1 MRDEND
7 EAKPITSIVFPYRS
21 QSSDRICQFALLS
34 KLNILA
40 DIILII
46 NAAMYLTTEHHNFG
60 FTRKKPQS
68 YSVETITEKG
78 SADLNEDVILQ
89 DNNIFG
95 VFDGSTSLHL
105 DDLPDGMTGGLIAA
119 QIAAESFRLEA
130 GDLVNRAEDA
140 NTKIGAAAG
149 SQRLTEKE
157 KHRRWSTSAAVV
169 RLEESSFEFCQIG
182 DSLIMVVRNDGSFR
196 LLTPDTAHDRET
208 LSLWKNADVPAGITI
223 QELLSEQIRTIRN
236 KMNVFYGVLNGEPE
250 AVHFLR
256 HGRESLD
263 GVQAVLL
270 FTDGLFLPK
279 EDPHQLD
286 NWSLFVDLYLSG
298 GLPAIHEQVRSLELQ
313 DPTCR
318 LYPRFKKHDD
328 IAAIAITF

>member
-1 MRDEND
+1 MAE
-7 EAKPITSIVFPYRS
+7 
-21 QSSDRICQFALLS
+21 
-34 KLNILA
+34 
-40 DIILII
+40 IIST
-46 NAAMYLTTEHHNFG
+46 NHAAMYLSTEQYNSRVIH
-60 FTRKKPQS
+60 RKLRA
-68 YSVETITEKG
+68 YSVETISEKG
-78 SADLNEDVILQ
+78 SAYLNEDVVLQ
-89 DNNIFG
+89 DDNVFG
-95 VFDGSTSLHL
+95 VFDGSTSLHY
-105 DDLPDGMTGGLIAA
+105 DDLPAGMTGGLMAA

-130 GDLVNRAEDA
+130 GDLISRAEEA

-149 SQRLTEKE
+149 SERFTEKE
-157 KHRRWSTSAAVV
+157 KHRLWSTSAAVV
-169 RLEESSFEFCQIG
+169 RIEENSFEFCQIG

-208 LSLWKNADVPAGITI
+208 LSLWKNSDVAAGTTI
-223 QELLSEQIRTIRN
+223 QELLSDQIRTIRN

-256 HGRESLD
+256 HGRESLE

-279 EDPHQLD
+279 EDPHQPD

-298 GLPAIHEQVRSLELQ
+298 GLTAIHEQVRSLELM
-313 DPTCR
+313 DPGCR